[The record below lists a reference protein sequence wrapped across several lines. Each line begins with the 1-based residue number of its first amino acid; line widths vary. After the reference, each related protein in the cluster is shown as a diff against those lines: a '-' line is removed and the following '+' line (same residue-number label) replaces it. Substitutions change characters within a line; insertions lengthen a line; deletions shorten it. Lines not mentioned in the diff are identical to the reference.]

1 MYDVF
6 ISFKNSDSKGNK
18 TKDSTIAERLYNF
31 LSDKGLRVFFSNKEL
46 ESKGIAHFSKYIG
59 DALDSSKFLVVVGCN
74 RENLESKWVCQ
85 EWDSFLNAILSG
97 RKSKEARVFVFYQD
111 MKLNELPFAL
121 SNLQAFDASDY
132 YSYEKLYNF
141 IINASISEQN
151 VIEVPSASHQENGS
165 EQQSISVN
173 IDVVKKITKT
183 ATSSDT
189 QFDHDIYFLRV
200 SAKEKK
206 DILRHIEDELSLTEG
221 SKCYNFFYNLL
232 NDPSSDSV
240 SMIEINI
247 ARKYFG
253 RVNSDVYD
261 NVLDQENPMELI
273 IEEYFEKVFSG
284 LEDPNLAMIILFSLC
299 NCGYSDGLT
308 ISDLKNITFATQ
320 ETIETMLRIFKEQEI
335 IKQIKPIT
343 ESPYIMTHDYLI
355 KYLDTYCSKK
365 LSEQIITN
373 IRFYCLEKNKRRE
386 KIGKSKI
393 ATGERRKNENFNEI
407 PLSLYYRNSIIKKT
421 SSNIILFCI
430 RLLCITILF
439 SSALLEIKGYEIKY
453 FLNIGYEWNHNIHAL
468 SIIAIGCCIFY
479 IYHYLQYF
487 AKIFFSKIKRGEFW
501 ICVLLILWGMI
512 AVNLVLFIN
521 GLWATWLALE
531 WMLIGILHLFLSR
544 RTLSNE
550 NAKKRLSGEGLLYI
564 VIAIVFIALNIIVFR
579 SGYSMLL
586 EYIMPL
592 LIFIFIFFIFFT
604 IRQHI
609 HTDFMLAKIGS
620 FVNLSMMEDQK

>member
-6 ISFKNSDSKGNK
+6 ISFKNSDSNGNK
-18 TKDSTIAERLYNF
+18 TKDSTIAERLYYF
-31 LSDKGLRVFFSNKEL
+31 LKDKGLSVFFSNIEL
-46 ESKGIAHFSKYIG
+46 ESKGVDNYSKYIN
-59 DALDSSKFLVVVGCN
+59 DALKSSTFLIAVGCSQ
-74 RENLESKWVCQ
+74 ENLESKWVCY

-97 RKSKEARVFVFYQD
+97 RKPKEAKVFVFFQD
-111 MKLNELPFAL
+111 MNLNELPFAL
-121 SNLQAFDASDY
+121 SNFQAFDASDY
-132 YSYEKLYNF
+132 CSYEKLYSY
-141 IINASISEQN
+141 IINASISEQD
-151 VIEVPSASHQENGS
+151 VIEVPSVSHQETES
-165 EQQSISVN
+165 EQQSKFVN
-173 IDVVKKITKT
+173 TEAVNKVTK
-183 ATSSDT
+183 ATPANDI
-189 QFDHDIYFLRV
+189 QFDHDIYFLRA

-206 DILRHIEDELSLTEG
+206 DILRHIEDELGLTEG
-221 SKCYNFFYNLL
+221 SKCYDFFYNLL
-232 NDPSSDSV
+232 NDPNSDSV

-253 RVNSDVYD
+253 RVSPDVYD
-261 NVLDQENPMELI
+261 SVLDQENPMELI
-273 IEEYFEKVFSG
+273 IEKYFEIIFSAM
-284 LEDPNLAMIILFSLC
+284 EDPNLAMIILYSLC

-320 ETIETMLRIFKEQEI
+320 ETIETMLRIFKDQEI

-355 KYLDTYCSKK
+355 IYLDTYCSKK

-393 ATGERRKNENFNEI
+393 ATGERKKNESLNVI

-421 SSNIILFCI
+421 SGNIILFCI

-439 SSALLEIKGYEIKY
+439 SSVLLEMKGYEVKY
-453 FLNIGYEWNHNIHAL
+453 FLNFGYEWNHNIHTF

-487 AKIFFSKIKRGEFW
+487 AKIFFSKIKRAEFW

-564 VIAIVFIALNIIVFR
+564 VIAVVFIALNIIVFR
-579 SGYSMLL
+579 GGYSM
-586 EYIMPL
+586 PL
-592 LIFIFIFFIFFT
+592 WLFIYIFFIFFT

-609 HTDFMLAKIGS
+609 HTDFMLAKIGA